1 MYPIHVKALRVGRA
15 CFGLFLG
22 LGLLG
27 GAAPARAG
35 DVTAFVAFPRP
46 SSNWDRGYGAALT
59 STWFNAISF
68 EGEAA
73 RIPGKTTDEN
83 MTSFTASALISPP
96 VGSLTPYGGIG
107 YGLFR
112 QTAGSDSDTG
122 RLQPYGGLGVGIF
135 REAIASDSDTGTH
148 RAFIVGAKLT
158 LGLLV
163 VKSDYRWIHVPD
175 DALLPFDRRFQI
187 AGGIHF

>member
-1 MYPIHVKALRVGRA
+1 MDLLSARLRN
-15 CFGLFLG
+15 LG
-22 LGLLG
+22 LIALLALAV
-27 GAAPARAG
+27 GALTRPAGAG
-35 DVTAFVAFPRP
+35 DLTLGYTSASPGEVWAGGYSVALGIGFL
-46 SSNWDRGYGAALT
+46 SAA
-59 STWFNAISF
+59 SF
-68 EGEAA
+68 EAEYGHQGAETMDS
-73 RIPGKTTDEN
+73 KVDT
-83 MTSFTASALISPP
+83 FTASALLILP
-96 VGSLTPYGGIG
+96 
-107 YGLFR
+107 
-112 QTAGSDSDTG
+112 TG

-148 RAFIVGAKLT
+148 RAFIIGAKLT